1 MTTYHIIHYT
11 KESQLGDTVFSL
23 DYFRKTELE
32 SQFYALVKKLK
43 PGESAEYMK
52 SDNRNFYPSIMYIEN
67 ENGTLYSYTH
77 TGHRKVS
84 KYNSL

>member
-1 MTTYHIIHYT
+1 MTTYRIIHYT
-11 KESQLGDTVFSL
+11 KSDPAGSTIFSL
-23 DYFRKTELE
+23 DYFRNTELE
-32 SQFYALVKKLK
+32 SQFYLLVKKLK

-52 SDNRNFYPSIMYIEN
+52 EDEKQFYPSMLYVEN

-84 KYNSL
+84 KYN